1 MQLLVRGTQMHFDGL
16 KLAVSKLVELF
27 TGEIYGVRPVVLN
40 LDIGPQLHSTLIGKE
55 GGNIR
60 KIMDATDTRYVW
72 HTWFLI
78 VLFVY
83 NCGKIYDLFMLVW
96 LGIRLLG

>member
-1 MQLLVRGTQMHFDGL
+1 MSLQTPHRMSMQLLVRGTQIHFDGL
-16 KLAVSKLVELF
+16 KLAVAKLVELF

-60 KIMDATDTRYVW
+60 KIMDATDTRLLY
-72 HTWFLI
+72 I
-78 VLFVY
+78 I
-83 NCGKIYDLFMLVW
+83 C
-96 LGIRLLG
+96 RLKF